1 MSQTNGGWLGE
12 CGPKILNFLQNVSMW
27 TLISLQLYED
37 GATHHFLATSRVA
50 LFPKMSFLLYK
61 LPKQKHQFIQQSTQ
75 AINS

>member
-1 MSQTNGGWLGE
+1 MSQNNKDWLGE

-27 TLISLQLYED
+27 TLISLRLYED

-50 LFPKMSFLLYK
+50 LLPKMSFLLCK

-75 AINS
+75 VVNS